1 MFIRGE
7 LVLVIDRTAIDVGQ
21 VGEYREY
28 VPRIGLH
35 QVGFDD
41 NSISLYPES
50 AFRRLSPVEI
60 FTFSARGKHAAS
72 P

>member
-1 MFIRGE
+1 MFLRGE
-7 LVLVIDRTAIDVGQ
+7 LVIVTDKTAIDVGQ

-35 QVGFDD
+35 QVEFED

-60 FTFSARGKHAAS
+60 LTLVARGRYAAS